1 MHASTQARYSAN
13 LLRVLLVSTLPP
25 PNGGIERWTVLLL
38 RWLQSKPGQIVRT
51 VDTSTRYW
59 RPVWNMS
66 LWRRLAACALQG
78 PWDAGR
84 VGLKILIFRPHVLHL
99 NTSGQ
104 LRGPW
109 DTAVLG
115 LAKLARVRT
124 VYHIHM
130 GRLPAVMARKGWEWW
145 GLRWAIKLAD
155 RVLVLDTQSETA
167 VRAFVPSERVS
178 RLPNAIET
186 SQTQINCQAPT
197 ERSVL
202 YLGHVIPTKG
212 LKELMLAWREAA
224 QKDWKLRIA
233 GPCSHSYRKEL
244 QGIVGS
250 KVRTEFMGD
259 LSPDAAWECMQ
270 CADIFVLPTWT
281 EGFPNVI
288 LEAMA
293 AGKAIISTAVGAIPE
308 ILDANSDRPCG
319 LVLEPRDPAVLA
331 EALRIVL
338 TNAELRDTLG
348 RRALAKVRRLYTTDT
363 VFSKL
368 VDLWNDI
375 AGTGARSTSSKP
387 FMPHGAVRHVG

>member
-99 NTSGQ
+99 NTSAQ

-212 LKELMLAWREAA
+212 LKELLLAWREAA

-244 QGIVGS
+244 QVIVGS

-270 CADIFVLPTWT
+270 AADIFVLPTWT

-331 EALRIVL
+331 DALRIVL

-387 FMPHGAVRHVG
+387 FMPHGAVRHLG